1 MGMAVKECFT
11 EEGTAEPR
19 GENHEIEG
27 HDILRPTGS
36 KREVAKPKRCP
47 LNAPGECQERNVN
60 RNPKGR
66 RTSALWTLVPCAQVT
81 VTLLFRPMCPFWLKI
96 PLDSLSCGLS
106 QLYAIHFAAIMAFIW
121 TVAKRRKPYH
131 GALPLLS
138 NCTTLFEV
146 SNK

>member
-19 GENHEIEG
+19 GENPEIEG

-60 RNPKGR
+60 RNPKGQ
-66 RTSALWTLVPCAQVT
+66 TNQ
-81 VTLLFRPMCPFWLKI
+81 CPVD
-96 PLDSLSCGLS
+96 P
-106 QLYAIHFAAIMAFIW
+106 
-121 TVAKRRKPYH
+121 
-131 GALPLLS
+131 GALCTGDSNTALS
-138 NCTTLFEV
+138 PYV
-146 SNK
+146 SFLA